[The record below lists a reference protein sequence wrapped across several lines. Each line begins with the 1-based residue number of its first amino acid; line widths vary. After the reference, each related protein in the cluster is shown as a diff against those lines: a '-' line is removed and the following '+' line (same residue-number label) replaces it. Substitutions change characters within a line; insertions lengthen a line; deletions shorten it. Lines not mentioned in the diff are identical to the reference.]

1 MTAPSSVQNSVVVHF
16 AEHEMKF
23 DSHNVVSAVLPQ
35 GGSLFEETVRAAD
48 ATRRSEW
55 PRGDIKVATLDDTL
69 LIWQTVPS
77 WYHSDEEALGYD
89 YRPLLN
95 EFLTQD
101 VELVKNRATFT
112 GDFSHEVVSEAYL
125 KHYRQAPND
134 LYEKRKA
141 TTAALLREED
151 AKIHLY
157 LSPSVTYYTDSGIY
171 LGHVNYLGGKPAFDT
186 ATTASLIKVQGVDP
200 RHMTTL
206 NWYKAPSLVEPH
218 IALTASDAART
229 VTLTPREGARTL
241 EALSQELKGQGLK
254 FAPVDEKL
262 ANLSL
267 FIAQRKDWTVGEL
280 LRSVCAVGGFEIS
293 STANGYAWVI
303 SPAHEAVGSR
313 RYTLALSRHEQREKH
328 RMLAKIFARN
338 GNKMRLRFNANLC
351 TAPAPVRLDSLDAA
365 VREKALEPLD
375 EATRA
380 LVGQVWFT
388 LDMTVAIR
396 ASLGGTITSTIT
408 PFAPKHDL
416 NPPSDWKRWN
426 EEEFW
431 ERYGAKVTF

>member
-1 MTAPSSVQNSVVVHF
+1 MISVQNSTSPQL
-16 AEHEMKF
+16 AEHEAWF
-23 DSHNVVSAVLPQ
+23 DSHNVVSAVPPQ
-35 GGSLFEETVRAAD
+35 GGGLMEDTIRAANM
-48 ATRRSEW
+48 TRRSDW
-55 PRGDIKVATLDDTL
+55 ARGDIRVTTLGDTL

-89 YRPLLN
+89 YRPLLS

-101 VELVKNRATFT
+101 VELVKTRATFT
-112 GDFSHEVVSEAYL
+112 GDFSHKVVLDAYL
-125 KHYRQAPND
+125 KHYRQAPID

-141 TTAALLREED
+141 TTAALLHEED
-151 AKIHLY
+151 AKVHLY
-157 LSPSVTYYTDSGIY
+157 LSPSLTYYTDSGIY
-171 LGHVNYLGGKPAFDT
+171 LGHVHYLRGKPVFDT
-186 ATTASLIKVQGVDP
+186 ATTASLIKVKGVDP
-200 RHMTTL
+200 RHTATQ
-206 NWYKAPSLVEPH
+206 NWYKAPSLVEPRV
-218 IALTASDAART
+218 ALTASDAART

-241 EALSQELKGQGLK
+241 EALNQELKGQGLK

-267 FIAQRKDWTVGEL
+267 FFAQRKDWTVGEL

-293 STANGYAWVI
+293 STANGYAWDL

-313 RYTLALSRHEQREKH
+313 RYALALSRHEQREKH
-328 RMLAKIFARN
+328 QMLANIFARN
-338 GNKMRLRFNANLC
+338 GNKLRLRFNANLC
-351 TAPAPVRLDSLDAA
+351 TAQAPVRLDSLDAA
-365 VREKALEPLD
+365 VRDKALEPLD

-380 LVGQVWFT
+380 QVGQVWFI

-396 ASLGGTITSTIT
+396 ASLGGTITSSIT

-416 NPPSDWKRWN
+416 NPPADWRRWSPQ
-426 EEEFW
+426 EFW